1 MFKTNRL
8 FRRLTIILIL
18 FLIIIFATSLYYK
31 INYPLSYKGLI
42 KKYSK
47 EYNLDPYLI
56 AAIINVESNFN
67 KNAISSKDA
76 RGLMQIIPK
85 TGEWAASKL
94 GIENFTVE
102 LLFEPETNIRI
113 GTWYL
118 DMLKKEFGDNIQLIL
133 AAYNGGSG
141 NVNKWLQNEEYC
153 KDGKE
158 LKKIPF
164 KETEQY
170 IEKVLK
176 NYEVYGNVYKNE
188 FNEEAEDNEHYFI
201 EFFHNIR
208 KLIKEFLMETV

>member
-1 MFKTNRL
+1 MFKTNKL

-18 FLIIIFATSLYYK
+18 FLIIIFVTNLYYK

-47 EYNLDPYLI
+47 EYNMDPYLI

-85 TGEWAASKL
+85 TGEWAAGKL

-102 LLFEPETNIRI
+102 LLFDPETNIRI
-113 GTWYL
+113 GIWYL
-118 DMLKKEFGDNIQLIL
+118 DMLKNEFGDNIQLIL

-141 NVNKWLQNEEYC
+141 NVSKWLQNEEYSE
-153 KDGKE
+153 DGKE

-176 NYEVYGNVYKNE
+176 NYEVYKNVYKNE
-188 FNEEAEDNEHYFI
+188 FNEEIEESEFYFI

-208 KLIKEFLMETV
+208 ELIKDFLMQTV

>member
-8 FRRLTIILIL
+8 LRRLTIILIL
-18 FLIIIFATSLYYK
+18 FLIIIFAINLYYK

-42 KKYSK
+42 KNYSE
-47 EYNLDPYLI
+47 EYNLDPYLV

-67 KNAISSKDA
+67 KNALSSKDA
-76 RGLMQIIPK
+76 RGLMQITPK

-94 GIENFTVE
+94 GIENFTVK

-113 GTWYL
+113 GIWYL

-153 KDGKE
+153 EDGKE

-176 NYEVYGNVYKNE
+176 NYEVYKNVYKNE
-188 FNEEAEDNEHYFI
+188 FNEEIEESESYFI

-208 KLIKEFLMETV
+208 ELIKDFLMQTV